1 MDGPVR
7 FTFSDAFLAT
17 LESTPTVSSL
27 PRFSAS
33 GFLIHYYSPV
43 STSSLLSLF
52 SLRRILRPPLRR
64 SIRKGSHGWLGEW
77 KAVFLGGFLRE
88 GSSVRTLTAYLALCS
103 GICQRLSRNTRGH
116 LLCCTV
122 YLRSRRKLCMGS
134 EDDESES
141 SAWLSFP
148 LSVSTQNTRSTTTP
162 PPKKEAPTDRPTGR
176 PFPPL
181 ALQASL
187 PPPLPLSLP
196 LRQSKSLPPL
206 FLFPLSPSVLPD
218 CAPLLK
224 ARGGGGKK

>member
-33 GFLIHYYSPV
+33 GFLIHYCSPV

-64 SIRKGSHGWLGEW
+64 SIRKGSHGWSGRGRRFFWEAFCVRGPPSVPLQHTCLFVPEFAKDFLETLGVIYF
-77 KAVFLGGFLRE
+77 A
-88 GSSVRTLTAYLALCS
+88 A
-103 GICQRLSRNTRGH
+103 
-116 LLCCTV
+116 V
-122 YLRSRRKLCMGS
+122 YLRSRRRLCMGS

-181 ALQASL
+181 TLQASL

-206 FLFPLSPSVLPD
+206 FLFPRPSCLTVL
-218 CAPLLK
+218 
-224 ARGGGGKK
+224 RF